1 MSLNW
6 KEIEL
11 ILKEADL
18 DGCKIQ
24 NVVQSSFH
32 SVTWQLYRPDRGRFD
47 FYCEVGTQNSRIHL
61 VSGGKKPPKTKKLQR
76 FEQFARK
83 NIEGSVI
90 RKCTQM
96 PFDRLVRWDIENHG
110 RPMCIWLRLYS
121 ASGANIIVTEQ
132 DGRILDLLLRRPGRD
147 EISGS
152 RFTPEIITEDSGRFS
167 VREYNENS
175 SFNAFIEAFYSSV
188 QREET
193 LDDLRNRALKQ
204 KERELSRLEGSIIS
218 ARRTVQANSD
228 WEELKLEADLLSA
241 DSYRIPKGASTHTLT
256 DWSTGRTIEVRL
268 NPSLSPGDN
277 VQAFYEKYHKAKGTW
292 ENAGAELQ
300 RLTEQYRKTEALY
313 NQALTETDNPEEDLR
328 RLSALLDKNE
338 SQSTPVI
345 QHPGLHAVCRGWDI
359 IIGRNA
365 KENDELLRHY
375 ARPNDMWFH
384 TRDFPGGYVFVRF
397 RKNKTIPLDVMLEA
411 ANLAVFYSKAR
422 ESSSADLYYTQV
434 RYLRRAKNG
443 KTGLVLPTQEKN
455 LTIKPDPLKA
465 KLLLNLEDNKE

>member
-1 MSLNW
+1 MNW

-11 ILKEADL
+11 ILSEADL

-24 NVVQSSFH
+24 NVIQSSFH

-47 FYCEVGTQNSRIHL
+47 FYCEVGTQTSRIHL
-61 VSGGKKPPKTKKLQR
+61 VSAGKKPSKTKKLQR

-83 NIEGSVI
+83 NIEGSII

-96 PFDRLVRWDIENHG
+96 PFDRLVRWDVENHG

-152 RFTPEIITEDSGRFS
+152 HFKPEIRTEDNGLFT
-167 VREYNENS
+167 VREHNENM
-175 SFNAFIEAFYSSV
+175 SFNAFIEAFYSAA

-193 LDDLRNRALKQ
+193 LEDLRNRAKKQ
-204 KERELSRLEGSIIS
+204 KERELSHLESSIIS

-228 WEELKLEADLLSA
+228 WESQKLEADLLSA
-241 DSYRIPKGASTHTLT
+241 ESFRIPKGSSSYVLT
-256 DWSTGRTIEVRL
+256 DWSTGRTVEVKL
-268 NPSLSPGDN
+268 NPSLSAGDN

-292 ENAGAELQ
+292 ENAAAELE
-300 RLTEQYRKTEALY
+300 RLEQQYRKTEALY
-313 NQALTETDNPEEDLR
+313 DEALIETDNPEADLR
-328 RLSALLDKNE
+328 KLKALLEKNE
-338 SQSTPVI
+338 NPSSPVI

-359 IIGRNA
+359 LIGRNA
-365 KENDELLRHY
+365 RENDELLRHY
-375 ARPNDMWFH
+375 AKPNDMWFH
-384 TRDFPGGYVFVRF
+384 TRDFPGGYVFVRY
-397 RKNKTIPLDVMLEA
+397 RKNKTIPLEVMLEA

-422 ESSSADLYYTQV
+422 ESSSVDLYYTQV
-434 RYLRRAKNG
+434 RYLRRARNG

-455 LTIKPDPLKA
+455 LTIKPDPVKA
-465 KLLLNLEDNKE
+465 KLLLNIDEQ